1 VLCSGQILP
10 RRGLVEVEAL
20 APMGAG
26 TGAGDAAAA
35 LRDSAHARI
44 AAALGD

>member
-10 RRGLVEVEAL
+10 RRGLVEVAAR
-20 APMGAG
+20 APPGAA

-44 AAALGD
+44 AAALGE